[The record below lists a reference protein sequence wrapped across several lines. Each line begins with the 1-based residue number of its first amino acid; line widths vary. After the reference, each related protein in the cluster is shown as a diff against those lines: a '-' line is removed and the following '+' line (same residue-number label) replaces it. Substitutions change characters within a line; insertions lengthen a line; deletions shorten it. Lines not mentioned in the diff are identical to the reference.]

1 MADEVYV
8 DVTSLRIRTPKIDA
22 NGEVTPTN
30 TTRSSPQY
38 RGEVKLATSLS
49 LAICVLNTLFMSH
62 HIESNPY
69 FTVFALFSYLVLAV
83 LLYHL

>member
-1 MADEVYV
+1 MADAVYV
-8 DVTSLRIRTPKIDA
+8 DVATLRIRTPKIDA
-22 NGEVTPTN
+22 NGEVTPS
-30 TTRSSPQY
+30 TTRNTPHY

-49 LAICVLNTLFMSH
+49 LFICVLNTLFMTH

-69 FTVFALFSYLVLAV
+69 FTGFALFCYLVLAT